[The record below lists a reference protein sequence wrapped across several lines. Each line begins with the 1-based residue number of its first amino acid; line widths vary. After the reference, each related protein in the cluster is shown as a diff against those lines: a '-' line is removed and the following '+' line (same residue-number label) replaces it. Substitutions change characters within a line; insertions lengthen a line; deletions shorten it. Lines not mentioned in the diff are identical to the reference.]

1 MHMSELRFRVFGTP
15 IAIVGTN
22 SGWTPYFLGPDG
34 KRRRADFVIPSFI
47 EERDLGQYLGDL
59 FHESATPSNK
69 KVVRVR

>member
-1 MHMSELRFRVFGTP
+1 MSELRFRVFGTL

-47 EERDLGQYLGDL
+47 QERDLGQYLGDL
-59 FHESATPSNK
+59 FHESATPSNN
-69 KVVRVR
+69 KVVRIR